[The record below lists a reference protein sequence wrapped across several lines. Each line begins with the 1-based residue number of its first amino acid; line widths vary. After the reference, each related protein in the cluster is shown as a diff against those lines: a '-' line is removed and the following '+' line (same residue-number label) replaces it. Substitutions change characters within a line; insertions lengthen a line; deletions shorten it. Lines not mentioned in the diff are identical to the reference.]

1 MPDTPRGYTYPT
13 YGDTQ
18 DVPAD
23 IEELARDIDTDVQSV
38 YDDVDAARNAPS
50 ASVSFAGPAPLA
62 TGVTTN
68 WPFDTEQYDN
78 AAMWSIGTPTIVNIP
93 EDGIYLVTGWAQF
106 AAPGASTNSVGVFLM
121 TTPNGDYQQNTN
133 PDHKRHYKRSELQAL
148 LASVFAGVQVEY
160 AIAGGRARRYGLR
173 SWGVRKPLQTALS
186 IVSNAVNAL
195 ESRNPEL
202 RNQPVGTHH
211 LVARCHKA

>member
-1 MPDTPRGYTYPT
+1 MPDTPRGYTYPA

-121 TTPNGDYQQNTN
+121 TTGPISNIATVTRQPDNDKRTEISATGLVSALAGDDIT
-133 PDHKRHYKRSELQAL
+133 LAL
-148 LASVFAGVQVEY
+148 RQTTGAPLNVNFAWLIVTKV
-160 AIAGGRARRYGLR
+160 
-173 SWGVRKPLQTALS
+173 SPL
-186 IVSNAVNAL
+186 
-195 ESRNPEL
+195 
-202 RNQPVGTHH
+202 
-211 LVARCHKA
+211 